1 MTERVTA
8 YLCRGEGGSV
18 PITVHDSDINVISIT
33 SISEGTS
40 QVTVAIQPSPIPAGC
55 AIETGK
61 ITTYIIE
68 PGQSKYCVQSNGE
81 TGKCGV
87 EAGELE
93 WYRGYT
99 FGELNF
105 YININ
110 ADSPDHCHWIRT
122 EIWLNIGEIG
132 PRPGAELWGYSE
144 VSSGGGVIP
153 DDKADVFSGGSTAMW
168 TSSDN
173 LIVPGDLLTLFHRL
187 DDGESQEV
195 IPVDSTWWCCC
206 CFTGGEITE
215 IDGETYLVECQ
226 SVERFCIRSDWTE
239 YEVGDWVFVAALQ
252 GGCLSCGRTA
262 ACKQLCGE
270 EEPDQEVEWVILPLT
285 IGGYGP

>member
-1 MTERVTA
+1 MTERITA
-8 YLCRGEGGSV
+8 YLCPDGCGSIS
-18 PITVHDSDINVISIT
+18 ITAYDSDINA
-33 SISEGTS
+33 ISEGVS
-40 QVTVAIQPSPIPAGC
+40 RVTASIQPSPITAGC

-61 ITTYIIE
+61 ITVPIIE
-68 PGQSKYCVQSNGE
+68 TGQSKYCDLDLEGE
-81 TGKCGV
+81 V
-87 EAGELE
+87 E

-99 FGELNF
+99 LGGLNS

-122 EIWLNIGEIG
+122 EIWLNIGGIG

-144 VSSGGGVIP
+144 VSSGDGVIP

-187 DDGESQEV
+187 DDGENQEV
-195 IPVDSTWWCCC
+195 IPIDSTWWCCC

-252 GGCLSCGRTA
+252 GSCLSCGRTA